1 VFGSASTVGGT
12 ARAGYFVG
20 DLEYTGSLIG
30 PPSDEKLKKNISN
43 LDEVLSKVINL
54 QTHSFEYR
62 SDSEFSAMNLPTG
75 KRYGLVAQELET
87 NFPELVTESV
97 YAGNNKT
104 AQPIRYKGVKYTE
117 LIPILLEAIKEQQ
130 KQIENLQRQ
139 VDQLKINR

>member
-1 VFGSASTVGGT
+1 
-12 ARAGYFVG
+12 
-20 DLEYTGSLIG
+20 
-30 PPSDEKLKKNISN
+30 
-43 LDEVLSKVINL
+43 
-54 QTHSFEYR
+54 
-62 SDSEFSAMNLPTG
+62 MNLPTG